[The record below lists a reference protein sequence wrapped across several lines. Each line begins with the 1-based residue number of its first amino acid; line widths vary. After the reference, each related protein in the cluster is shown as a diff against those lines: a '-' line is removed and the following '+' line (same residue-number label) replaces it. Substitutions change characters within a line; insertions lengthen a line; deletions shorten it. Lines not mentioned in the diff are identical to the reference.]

1 MEPKLKI
8 QIEQTV
14 REILEESDMNSTT
27 EAQIRKLASKK
38 LDLDLNKPE
47 YKAFVR
53 HVVNTFIEELR
64 IKEEE
69 AEKGKEA
76 EYDDEGDLIVCRL
89 SDKRRVTIQNFRGT
103 NLVSIREFYNK
114 DGKELPSSKGISLK
128 EEQWS
133 VLKNNI
139 SAIDEAIKEMEER
152 A

>member
-8 QIEQTV
+8 QIEKTV
-14 REILEESDMNSTT
+14 REIIEESDMDSAT
-27 EAQIRKLASKK
+27 EAQIRKLASQK

-47 YKAFVR
+47 FKAFVR
-53 HVVNTFIEELR
+53 HVVNTFIEEQK

-76 EYDDEGDLIVCRL
+76 EFDDDGDLIVCRL
-89 SDKRRVTIQNFRGT
+89 SDKRRVTIQNFKGI
-103 NLVSIREFYNK
+103 NLVSIREFYSR

-133 VLKNNI
+133 VLKQNM
-139 SAIDEAIKEMEER
+139 SAIDEAIKEMAER
-152 A
+152 V